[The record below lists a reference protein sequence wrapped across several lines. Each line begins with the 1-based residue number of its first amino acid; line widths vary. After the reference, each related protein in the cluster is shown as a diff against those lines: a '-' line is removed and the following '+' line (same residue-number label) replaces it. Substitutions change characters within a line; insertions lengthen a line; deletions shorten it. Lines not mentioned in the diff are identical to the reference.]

1 MLRSKTSE
9 WISITWIICHTLSAK
24 AILCPLY
31 PFPSVST
38 FTFIDIKM
46 FSPFYHF
53 LPKNTVLN
61 LNYDVIT
68 FKLEI
73 IPTWQARWW
82 WTLPMSSGLQT
93 PTNSHPLGP
102 ARCARSIMNIFVNGP
117 LWMFLRTRSIMVVFT
132 QIMLTTIFSCEAEN
146 GEIEIDTTASCQSM
160 SSIKP

>member
-46 FSPFYHF
+46 FSYFYQF
-53 LPKNTVLN
+53 LLKNTVLN
-61 LNYDVIT
+61 LKYDVIT
-68 FKLEI
+68 FTSEI
-73 IPTWQARWW
+73 MPTLQERWW
-82 WTLPMSSGLQT
+82 WTVPMSSGLQT
-93 PTNSHPLGP
+93 PTNSHPLGQ

-117 LWMFLRTRSIMVVFT
+117 LWMFLRTRPIMVVFKQRILAT
-132 QIMLTTIFSCEAEN
+132 VFMWVRDNCKLPIHVINKTLRSRV
-146 GEIEIDTTASCQSM
+146 
-160 SSIKP
+160 

>member
-93 PTNSHPLGP
+93 PTNSHPLGQ

-117 LWMFLRTRSIMVVFT
+117 LWMFLRTRPIMVVFKQRILAT
-132 QIMLTTIFSCEAEN
+132 VFMWVRDNCKLPIHVINKTLRSRV
-146 GEIEIDTTASCQSM
+146 
-160 SSIKP
+160 